1 MRTRFSAALLLS
13 ILPAIATAQDMVRVN
28 GVAWDS
34 LSNRALAS
42 AFVSLG
48 TKSTMSDSAGRFSF
62 DSVAPGTHRA
72 TMQHDM
78 LDSLGLAQIVAS
90 VVVRGMA
97 DTIRIATPSSR
108 TMWRR
113 VCPGEQPR
121 DSGFVFGI
129 VRDAARQPVV
139 GASIVAN
146 WIELVSVGRGVVQ
159 KGWKLETTT
168 TADGSYVMCGM
179 PVGTGASLEAT
190 RDSTAYAGIEVLLT
204 DRTSVRR
211 QDLTVTNLS
220 DSTARGTIRGTVTA
234 DGAPVPNVRIETD
247 GLPEVISGRDG
258 GFVLRGVRAGTRQ
271 LYVQGIGFTP
281 MMRVVEV
288 TAGDTS
294 HVSITVGRA
303 TMLDSVRVVAPTA
316 RTRLAD
322 QFNERRRVGVGYHR
336 DSAQIGKFLSFEG
349 VFSSMPSVVTERP
362 RGQPVA
368 IRIGGTRSRGIH
380 TGGCV
385 ALIYI
390 DGMRSDAAHLQS
402 LYPRDFAAIEVYRTG
417 EMPGD
422 LLTKFG
428 LNPFS
433 KPCAIVAWTKLG
445 WKR

>member
-1 MRTRFSAALLLS
+1 MRPQLSAALLLTS
-13 ILPAIATAQDMVRVN
+13 LPALAAAQSPVRVN
-28 GVAWDS
+28 GLAWDS

-48 TKSTMSDSAGRFSF
+48 TRSTVSDSAGRFSF
-62 DSVAPGTHRA
+62 DSILPGTHRA
-72 TMQHDM
+72 TMQHEV
-78 LDSLGLAQIVAS
+78 LDSLGLSEIVAS
-90 VVVRGMA
+90 VVVRRP
-97 DTIRIATPSSR
+97 DETIRLATPSSR

-190 RDSTAYAGIEVLLT
+190 RDSTAYAGIEVFLT
-204 DRTSVRR
+204 DRGSVRR
-211 QDLTVTNLS
+211 QDLTVSNLQ

-234 DGAPVPNVRIETD
+234 DGTPVSNVRIEID
-247 GLPEVISGRDG
+247 GLHEVTTGNDG

-281 MMRVVEV
+281 MMRIVEV
-288 TAGDTS
+288 TSGDTAQ
-294 HVSITVGRA
+294 VSITVGRT

-336 DSAQIGKFLSFEG
+336 DSIQIGKFLSFEG
-349 VFSSMPSVVTERP
+349 VFSSMPSVVMERP
-362 RGQPVA
+362 RGQPMA

-380 TGGCV
+380 TGGCI

-390 DGMRSDAAHLQS
+390 DGMRSDAAHLGS
-402 LYPRDFAAIEVYRTG
+402 LYPRDLAAIEVYRTG

-422 LLTKFG
+422 LLTQFG
-428 LNPFS
+428 LNPFT

-445 WKR
+445 WQR